1 MKVFHE
7 RDMVKGWFVGNFS
20 PAAFKLD
27 ACEVGLKRYK
37 AGDQESAHVHKI
49 ATEIT
54 FVVEGKVKMN
64 DTIFSKGSIV
74 VIEPGEGCAFS
85 VIEDAV
91 TLVVKSPCALGDKY
105 DLYIS

>member
-7 RDMVKGWFVGNFS
+7 QDMVKGWFVGNFN

-37 AGDQESAHVHKI
+37 AGDCESAHVHKV

-54 FVVEGKVKMN
+54 FIVEGKVQMN
-64 DTIFSKGSIV
+64 GQTFNKGSIIV
-74 VIEPGEGCAFS
+74 LDPGEGTDFK
-85 VIEDAV
+85 VLEDSI
-91 TLVVKSPCALGDKY
+91 TLIVKSPSILGDKY
-105 DLYIS
+105 DLHIA